1 MKAVGG
7 TEDSARQSEGKGDGR
22 SLELRRE
29 FDSAFAAPRAVRSSD
44 VEKLVVLQVGS
55 LWVAC
60 RVLEVT
66 RFESLRRVVPL
77 SNGAPGLIG
86 IAGLRGKVVPV
97 FGLAAILGIGGAEGT
112 PWVAIC
118 GEADPIGL
126 AFDRLDRFVT
136 VRRSDVSAVGD
147 GNRLSSHT
155 NGLLRIGS
163 VAHDVLDLPAVLS
176 AIRGATGADAR
187 RA

>member
-1 MKAVGG
+1 MKTVGG
-7 TEDSARQSEGKGDGR
+7 AEGPTGPSEGKGR

-44 VEKLVVLQVGS
+44 VDKLVILQVGS

-60 RVLEVT
+60 RVVEVT
-66 RFESLRRVVPL
+66 RFESLRSVIPL
-77 SNGAPGLIG
+77 SGGAPGLIG

-97 FGLAAILGIGGAEGT
+97 FGLAAILGIGAAEAA

-126 AFDRLDRFVT
+126 AFDRLDRFVI
-136 VRRSDVSAVGD
+136 VRRSDVCAVGD

-155 NGLLRIGS
+155 TGLVRIGS
-163 VAHDVLDLPAVLS
+163 VSHDVLDLPAILS
-176 AIRGATGADAR
+176 AIREATGADAA